1 MPAPPPPVPESIVS
15 SARLHLTFPGHL
27 ASEPILHRLAT
38 EFGLVTNIRRANIE
52 ERGGWVI
59 VEVDGDDDRVADAVV
74 WLAERGLGVDRIDE

>member
-1 MPAPPPPVPESIVS
+1 VPESAVGT
-15 SARLHLTFPGHL
+15 ARLHLTFPGLL
-27 ASEPILHRLAT
+27 ASEPILHKLAT

-59 VEVDGDDDRVADAVV
+59 VEVDGDDERIADAVV

>member
-1 MPAPPPPVPESIVS
+1 MPESGRGHG
-15 SARLHLTFPGHL
+15 ALHLTFPGTL
-27 ASEPILHRLAT
+27 ASEPILHKLAT

-59 VEVDGDDDRVADAVV
+59 VEVDGDDDRIAEAVA

>member
-1 MPAPPPPVPESIVS
+1 MPESAVGT
-15 SARLHLTFPGHL
+15 ARLHLTFPGHL
-27 ASEPILHRLAT
+27 ASEPILHKLAT

-59 VEVDGDDDRVADAVV
+59 VEVEGDDDGIAEAVA

>member
-1 MPAPPPPVPESIVS
+1 MGT
-15 SARLHLTFPGHL
+15 ARLHLMFPGLL
-27 ASEPILHRLAT
+27 ASEPILHELAT

-59 VEVDGDDDRVADAVV
+59 VEVDGDDDRIAEAVA

>member
-1 MPAPPPPVPESIVS
+1 MPESAVGT
-15 SARLHLTFPGHL
+15 ARLHLTFPGHIP
-27 ASEPILHRLAT
+27 SEPNLHRLAT

-59 VEVDGDDDRVADAVV
+59 VEVDGDDDRIAEAVT

>member
-1 MPAPPPPVPESIVS
+1 MG

-27 ASEPILHRLAT
+27 ASEPILHELAT

>member
-1 MPAPPPPVPESIVS
+1 MPAPPSPVPESIVG

-27 ASEPILHRLAT
+27 ASEPVLHRLAT

-59 VEVDGDDDRVADAVV
+59 VEVDGRRRAHRGRRRVARRA
-74 WLAERGLGVDRIDE
+74 GLGVDRIDE

>member
-1 MPAPPPPVPESIVS
+1 MPESAVGT
-15 SARLHLTFPGHL
+15 ARFHLTFPGQL
-27 ASEPILHRLAT
+27 TSEPILHKLAT

-59 VEVDGDDDRVADAVV
+59 VEVDGGDDRIAEAVA